1 MPAGIYRIRII
12 FMSGISVILEI
23 LISLFDFIL
32 LGWRYRSVTGGLSGL
47 TSVRLSTSQLLL
59 CYLFTKFGLLKLLSV
74 MTGDNRYETIL
85 RNEEG
90 VYTMCDVAERLEK
103 KGESRL
109 ADLIKIL
116 LAENRIDELGKVA
129 SDEEERKRLYKE
141 YGIID

>member
-1 MPAGIYRIRII
+1 MNDYKIHVFEISWLTDEQISMFTSDFRIVANFFVNKRKNENYIPDDPQ
-12 FMSGISVILEI
+12 VITHVNE
-23 LISLFDFIL
+23 
-32 LGWRYRSVTGGLSGL
+32 V
-47 TSVRLSTSQLLL
+47 
-59 CYLFTKFGLLKLLSV
+59 LKLLSV